1 MFSYRVVRI
10 TSRIVSCSDV
20 FTKSVMTGSIS
31 ICLTLV
37 KVLTQFTVYSIN
49 QVPLSTCAVSYEGA
63 DFAITRIAKRT
74 NPIAKR
80 S

>member
-20 FTKSVMTGSIS
+20 FTKSVMTGSI
-31 ICLTLV
+31 CLTLV
-37 KVLTQFTVYSIN
+37 KVLTQFTVYSID
-49 QVPLSTCAVSYEGA
+49 QVPLSTCAVHYEGA

-74 NPIAKR
+74 NPIVKR

>member
-1 MFSYRVVRI
+1 MFSYRIIRI
-10 TSRIVSCSDV
+10 TSRVVRCSDV
-20 FTKSVMTGSIS
+20 FTKSVMTGS

-49 QVPLSTCAVSYEGA
+49 QVPLSTCAVRYEGT
-63 DFAITRIAKRT
+63 DLAIAGIAKRT
-74 NPIAKR
+74 NPFVKR